1 MKRGTITVYQTDNPS
16 NSLTIEA
23 PLFIEEAKETGY
35 PIIKITKQIIGKTKQ
50 RVIGYV
56 RNNTYVDINI
66 YKAILTDSKT
76 NKIWIEF
83 GVTRD
88 AFAVLEENSYDKY
101 VILTNFAFEPKDK
114 NVNHYA
120 AKFMEAYPYKPVK
133 NDTPALKLTQNG
145 SEVMYASANK
155 DAVSLGYRDREDVA
169 KGVMIH
175 VGGFYKNE
183 NFNDFVIAASEGC
196 FGIVN
201 DSNSKENPADKL
213 TMQVMEKVKKL
224 SDNSIE
230 RKGHIRIIIEKREN
244 NEIPNKIKYNY

>member
-1 MKRGTITVYQTDNPS
+1 MERGTIRIYQSDNPN
-16 NSLTIEA
+16 NSLTIKA
-23 PLFIEEAKETGY
+23 PLFVEETNKNGY
-35 PIIKITKQIIGKTKQ
+35 PIIRITKQIIGKAKQ

-56 RNNTYVDINI
+56 KNNTYVNINI

-114 NVNHYA
+114 DINHYT
-120 AKFMEAYPYKPVK
+120 AKFMEAYPYKPIK
-133 NDTPALKLTQNG
+133 NDTPALKLTQKG
-145 SEVMYASANK
+145 SEVMFASANK
-155 DAVSLGYRDREDVA
+155 EAVSLGYRNKEDVA

-175 VGGFYKNE
+175 VGGIYKNE
-183 NFNDFVIAASEGC
+183 NFNDYVIAASEGC

-201 DSNSKENPADKL
+201 NNNSLKNPSDKL
-213 TMQVMEKVKKL
+213 TIEVMKKIKEL
-224 SDNSIE
+224 SNNSIE
-230 RKGHIRIIIEKREN
+230 DKGHIRIIIEKRDD
-244 NEIPNKIKYNY
+244 NEIPNKIKHNY